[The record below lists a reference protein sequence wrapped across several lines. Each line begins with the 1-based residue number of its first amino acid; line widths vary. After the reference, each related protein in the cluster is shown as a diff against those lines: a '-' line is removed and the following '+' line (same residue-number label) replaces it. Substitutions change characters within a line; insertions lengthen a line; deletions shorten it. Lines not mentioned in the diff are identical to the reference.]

1 MKNPSWIKNKPKI
14 ISTGPTSEAGKEIS
28 SRNATKHGCCSNE
41 TLILPHESP
50 EEFKSLEHSWFR
62 AYEPK
67 GEAETHLLRQMIHAD
82 WFLQRSIRTTADAE
96 AKIYSAVPDALEWTE
111 DHHRTLARFLRYQ
124 TARTNQLA
132 KHRKE
137 LENYRKNRVAEV
149 HKEIRL
155 KVFQEKNKPKLTWRQ
170 ELEEMRN
177 DPTLKRNAPGGAP
190 SSVPGTAP
198 INVPG
203 NPPFVMPLPPLK

>member
-1 MKNPSWIKNKPKI
+1 MKNPPWIKNKSKNL
-14 ISTGPTSEAGKEIS
+14 SLGPVSEAGKQIS
-28 SRNATKHGCCSNE
+28 SGNATKHGCCSNE
-41 TLILPHESP
+41 TLILPHESQ
-50 EEFKSLEHSWFR
+50 EEFNSLEHSWFR

-96 AKIYSAVPDALEWTE
+96 AKIYAAVTDVLEWTE

-132 KHRKE
+132 KHSKA
-137 LENYRKNRVAEV
+137 LEDYRKNRVAEV

-155 KVFQEKNKPKLTWRQ
+155 KVHQEKNKPKLTWRQ

-177 DPTLKRNAPGGAP
+177 DPTLKRIGPGAAP
-190 SSVPGTAP
+190 ST
-198 INVPG
+198 VPG
-203 NPPFVMPLPPLK
+203 NPPLTMPLK